1 MEFLS
6 LTNYCTMFESDDENA
21 VGKIVLPL
29 SIWYTYVQTY
39 ERNEC
44 WMARITIS
52 TRFPFDK
59 RAFLHVTKLI
69 LVKLIHNFLRA
80 NLNFIGF
87 IFEFIMQHKYCSIE
101 ISRILDNDIL
111 TGNDCFNLNFI
122 YYYYYN
128 KPNSLWNN
136 QKPEYS
142 HEL

>member
-6 LTNYCTMFESDDENA
+6 LTKYCTMFESDDENA

-69 LVKLIHNFLRA
+69 LVKLIHNFLHA
-80 NLNFIGF
+80 NLNFISF
-87 IFEFIMQHKYCSIE
+87 IFELIMQHNIV
-101 ISRILDNDIL
+101 
-111 TGNDCFNLNFI
+111 
-122 YYYYYN
+122 
-128 KPNSLWNN
+128 
-136 QKPEYS
+136 Q
-142 HEL
+142 